1 MLLLILSFMDSVV
14 DMLKLITSFLLF
26 GLSVMLWESKEF
38 HSILTRLRNA
48 MNQKV
53 SALHISVLQTQ
64 EITAQ

>member
-14 DMLKLITSFLLF
+14 DMLKLITSSLLF

-38 HSILTRLRNA
+38 HSILTKLRNA
-48 MNQKV
+48 MNLKV
-53 SALHISVLQTQ
+53 SALRISVLQTP